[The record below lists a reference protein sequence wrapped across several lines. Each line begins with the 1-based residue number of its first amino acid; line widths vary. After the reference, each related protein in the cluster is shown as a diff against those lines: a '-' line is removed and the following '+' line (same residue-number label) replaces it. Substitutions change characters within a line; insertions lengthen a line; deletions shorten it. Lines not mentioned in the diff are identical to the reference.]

1 MTILDALQSGPL
13 PAEVIASRI
22 GQDIT
27 DTYALL
33 VSAEARGEVRVITTY
48 RAGMWRGQWESMQ

>member
-13 PAEVIASRI
+13 PAEVIADLI
-22 GQDIT
+22 DEYIE